1 MKKIRISLFILSFIL
16 ISIYFLGDDI
26 AYIFLTK
33 EYQVPKGSGVESKNI
48 VVENKKSK
56 MVKIQKDEKE
66 EIKPYSIENII
77 KNKDKFK
84 YAVSKGRIII
94 PKVDI
99 DLKIYNEFSN
109 INLLLGACE
118 VNSRDDIKAG
128 EIGNY
133 VLAGHNTRMLNE
145 TMFRRIDELLEDD
158 KIYITDEKN
167 IYVYSVLFTE
177 IVNEEN
183 PKRINE
189 EFDKE
194 MITLYT
200 CTTDALKEDNRTI
213 VRGKLI
219 DVVSI
224 DMLDSIVSE

>member
-1 MKKIRISLFILSFIL
+1 MKKVRISLFILSFIL

-33 EYQVPKGSGVESKNI
+33 KYQVPKGSGVENKN
-48 VVENKKSK
+48 VFVENKKSK
-56 MVKIQKDEKE
+56 MDKMQKE

-77 KNKDKFK
+77 ENKDKFK
-84 YAVSKGRIII
+84 YAVSKGRVII

-99 DLKIYNEFSN
+99 DLKIYDEFTN
-109 INLLLGACE
+109 TNLLLGACE
-118 VNSRDDIKAG
+118 VHSRDDIKAG

-133 VLAGHNTRMLNE
+133 VLAGHNTRILNE

-183 PKRINE
+183 PERINE
-189 EFDKE
+189 EFDQE

-213 VRGKLI
+213 ARGRLI
-219 DVVSI
+219 DVISI